1 MRCKPRKRIAW
12 LFVSR
17 PWKTRSCDS
26 TYHGY
31 FQEANWNG
39 VQICLDF
46 PSTHLGV
53 GLEQNA
59 GASFGPNVPK
69 QYISTYIQSLDSIL
83 SGHCITSKHEFSW
96 MKFIKGHRGSE
107 CICWFFCRVF
117 ELLTML
123 VCVYF
128 LILGRILSAP

>member
-1 MRCKPRKRIAW
+1 MQAAKTDCLTVCLQTLENEKLWFNLSWIFPGSKLGWGPDLPRFSFDA
-12 LFVSR
+12 
-17 PWKTRSCDS
+17 
-26 TYHGY
+26 
-31 FQEANWNG
+31 
-39 VQICLDF
+39 
-46 PSTHLGV
+46 LGV

-59 GASFGPNVPK
+59 GASFGPNVSK

-128 LILGRILSAP
+128 LILRTILSAP